1 MISTARYSHNH
12 EAPGPGVAAVDQWHG
27 RRQSYLEQPTAPR
40 NNRRLPRGFSLL
52 ELVICILI
60 LGILVAVAAPRFY
73 SVADEATVNQI
84 VSEARKLNQ
93 LVLVHKQIRG
103 DWPATHKPGVVPKE
117 LSEQFPTAKFPPAP
131 VEGSW
136 WWVGPDQNPKYYGMA
151 LFFDSKLEDT
161 SVFQLI
167 EKKFDDGAKD
177 AGWIL
182 RAEDHGGV
190 MWYFRID

>member
-1 MISTARYSHNH
+1 MISTARYSHNR
-12 EAPGPGVAAVDQWHG
+12 EAPRPGFAAAVQWHG
-27 RRQSYLEQPTAPR
+27 RRQSYLEQPTATQ

-73 SVADEATVNQI
+73 SVADEAKVNQV

-93 LVLVHKQIRG
+93 LVLVSKQVQG
-103 DWPATHKPGVVPKE
+103 DWPATHKPGVVPTE
-117 LSEQFPTAKFPPAP
+117 LSGQFPTRKFPPAP
-131 VEGSW
+131 VDGNW
-136 WWVGPDQNPKYYGMA
+136 WWVGPDQNPKYYGMV
-151 LFFDSKLEDT
+151 LFFESKLEDT
-161 SVFQLI
+161 SVFELI

-177 AGWIL
+177 GGWIL
-182 RAEDHGGV
+182 RVEDHGGV